1 MNTTIKLIYGL
12 LHNADGAA
20 ATEYALLLSGIALA
34 ALAGMMILGG
44 ASWAFLLMLSINYP
58 SKINWEIFV
67 TRLMIDGLTLSLLV
81 PLPI

>member
-34 ALAGMMILGG
+34 ALAGMTILGG
-44 ASWAFLLMLSINYP
+44 SVLGLFTDAVNKLS
-58 SKINWEIFV
+58 F
-67 TRLMIDGLTLSLLV
+67 
-81 PLPI
+81 